1 MKGINIR
8 LVTLVL
14 LLSWWAPRGFGQTA
28 QVLGH
33 VTDPSGAV
41 VPGAQITVTNLDTG
55 FERKTVS
62 SGTGDYV
69 LPLLP
74 LGRYRLSLEATGFAP
89 EVRSGILLMVN
100 QTLTQDVTLS
110 IGQVTQ
116 QVVVTASA
124 QLLQAASTELGT
136 VITREAV
143 EDLPLNGRNFTQ
155 LLSLTPGATPIST
168 GQHSNLGADDG
179 STVAIP
185 GSRVTLPSL
194 NGQQNRTMA
203 YFLDGIFNTDFRT
216 TTYTLLPIIDTVREF
231 KVQTHNDDAQY
242 GQVLGGVINLI
253 TKAGTNELHGAAWE
267 FVRNNIFDARNP
279 ITEANRSSASPYH
292 LNQFG
297 AAVGGPVYLPK
308 LYNGKN
314 KTFFYFGYEGWRYSR
329 PSQSLYNV
337 PTAAELSGDFSNS
350 TLDQP
355 IYDPATTRPDP
366 SNPGQFIR
374 DPFSDNI
381 ILPSRLANDA
391 SRAAIDFIQNYFDQP
406 NLVGNPSY
414 NAVNTASV
422 TNNNNSYSI
431 RVDEALGLKDTFWF
445 RYSQMNVL
453 LSTPSTRSVIQAN
466 VMHAKNT
473 GAGWT
478 HIFTPTVIMDVR
490 AGYTARDFM
499 LSNLPKAG
507 LGPMEQAGF
516 VNTTLFPINLNLAAP
531 WGGSGFSQ
539 TQPRGNPNYSISPS
553 LTWVRGAHT
562 WNFGFQWVS
571 QERIQS
577 GSGESF
583 SFNNVPT
590 ALPEALGTTG
600 NSLASALLGLPSQ
613 SSANLLNAIGYRV
626 PSWGFYVQD
635 KWKITSRLTL
645 NLGLRYD
652 HGNKTTLLKG
662 MQNKF
667 DFNTGNWLIGANT
680 LPPPCNTAGVAPCI
694 PGDGTLASIPD
705 GDHIRVDP
713 SIMAG
718 PIPQWNDF
726 GPRIG
731 LAYRLTDNTVVR
743 VGYGLFWDTLSG
755 YSQSFSSSMN
765 TWPFTGNVSNPLNAV
780 GTPPVTILQADKT
793 LGSPLPGAA
802 PWQNITWYIDPH
814 WRNPLSHQW
823 NAEIQH
829 TFGKDLLLS
838 VAYVGSTNRNIDYG
852 GLANTATT
860 PGGTVPYPY
869 MGSFFWDY
877 SGASSNYHALQTKF
891 QHNFANGL
899 QFLASY
905 TWSKSIDNSSGLY
918 GVENGA
924 GDSQIQNYYDRQSNR
939 GVSGYDIPHLFSL
952 SGLYELPA
960 GRGHSRLNSGPASW
974 VLGNWQVNTIATLRA
989 GQPFTLGVVGD
1000 VANIVNTTGWWNY
1013 ARPNLVGNPK
1023 LANPTAQKY
1032 FDTSAFEVPAN
1043 GSFGNLGRNSLRS
1056 APVYVF
1062 DFSLFKNFPLGKD
1075 AARQLQFRF
1084 EAFNIFNIQS
1094 LGVPGTTIGQ
1104 PTAGVVS
1111 NVAAPPR
1118 ELQFALK
1125 LMF

>member
-1 MKGINIR
+1 MKEINIR
-8 LVTLVL
+8 LATLVL

-55 FERKTVS
+55 FERRTVS

-74 LGRYRLSLEATGFAP
+74 LGRYRLSVQAKGFAP
-89 EVRSGILLMVN
+89 VVRSGIQLMVN

-110 IGQVTQ
+110 IGQVSQ
-116 QVVVTASA
+116 QIEVTASA
-124 QLLQAASTELGT
+124 QLIQSASTELGT
-136 VITREAV
+136 VVTREAV
-143 EDLPLNGRNFTQ
+143 NDLPLNGRNFTQ

-168 GQHSNLGADDG
+168 GQSANLGADDG

-185 GSRVTLPSL
+185 GSRFTLPSL
-194 NGQQNRTMA
+194 NGQQNRTMVF
-203 YFLDGIFNTDFRT
+203 FLDGIFNTDFRT

-242 GQVLGGVINLI
+242 GQVLGGVINVI
-253 TKAGTNELHGAAWE
+253 TKSGTNDLHGSAWE
-267 FVRNNIFDARNP
+267 FVRNNVFDARNP
-279 ITEANRSSASPYH
+279 ITETNRSSASPYH

-337 PTAAELSGDFSNS
+337 PTAAELNGDFSQS

-366 SNPGQFIR
+366 NNPGQYIR
-374 DPFSDNI
+374 DPFLNNI
-381 ILPSRLANDA
+381 IPPDRLDNDA
-391 SRAAIDFIQNYFDQP
+391 SRAVINYIQNYFDKP
-406 NLVGNPSY
+406 NLVGNPFF
-414 NAVNTASV
+414 NAVNTAPV
-422 TNNNNSYSI
+422 INNNNTYSI
-431 RVDEALGLKDTFWF
+431 RADENWGSKDTFWF
-445 RYSQMNVL
+445 RYTQMNVRQEN
-453 LSTPSTRSVIQAN
+453 PATRSVINSQ

-473 GAGWT
+473 GGGWT
-478 HIFTPTVIMDVR
+478 HIFTPTLLMDVR
-490 AGYTARDFM
+490 GGYTSRPF
-499 LSNLPKAG
+499 LIGTLPKAG
-507 LGPMEQAGF
+507 LGPIEQAGF
-516 VNTTLFPINLNLAAP
+516 AYSTLFPNISLAAP
-531 WGGSGFSQ
+531 WGSSGLAQ
-539 TQPRGNPNYSISPS
+539 PQPRGNPNYSISPS
-553 LTWVRGAHT
+553 LTWIRTAHT

-571 QERIQS
+571 QARSQS

-583 SFNNVPT
+583 TFNNVPT
-590 ALPEALGTTG
+590 AHPQQLGTTG
-600 NSLASALLGLPSQ
+600 NSLASAVLGLPSQ
-613 SSANLLNAIGYRV
+613 SSANLINAIEYKI
-626 PSWGFYVQD
+626 PSWGVYAQD
-635 KWKITSRLTL
+635 KWKITPRLTL

-652 HGNKTTLLKG
+652 HSNKTSLIKG

-667 DFNTGNWLIGANT
+667 DFNTGNWLIGAKT

-694 PGDGTLASIPD
+694 PGDGTLASIPY
-705 GDHIRVDP
+705 GDHILVDP
-713 SIMAG
+713 SIMEG
-718 PIPQWNDF
+718 PTPQWNDF

-731 LAYRLTDNTVVR
+731 LAYRLTDNTIVR

-755 YSQSFSSSMN
+755 YSQSISSSMN
-765 TWPFTGNVSNPLNAV
+765 SWPFIGAVSNPLNAV

-793 LGSPLPGAA
+793 IGSPLPGPA
-802 PWQNITWYIDPH
+802 PWHNITWYIDPH

-823 NAEIQH
+823 NAEIQR
-829 TFGKDLLLS
+829 TFGENLLLS
-838 VAYVGSTNRNIDYG
+838 VAYVGSTNRDIDYG
-852 GLANTATT
+852 GLANTAPT
-860 PGGTVPYPY
+860 PRGTAPYPY
-869 MGSFFWDY
+869 MGSIFWDY
-877 SGASSNYHALQTKF
+877 SGASSNYHALQAKL

-918 GVENGA
+918 GAENGA
-924 GDSQIQNYYDRQSNR
+924 GGSQIQNYYDRQSNR
-939 GVSGYDIPHLFSL
+939 AVSSYNIPQLFSF

-974 VLGNWQVNTIATLRA
+974 VLGNWQVNTIATLRS
-989 GQPFTLGVVGD
+989 GVPYTLSVVGD
-1000 VANIVNTTGWWNY
+1000 VANISNSVAWWNY
-1013 ARPNLVGNPK
+1013 ERPNLVGNPN
-1023 LANPTAQKY
+1023 LASPTAQQY
-1032 FDTSAFEVPAN
+1032 FNTSAFAVPAT
-1043 GSFGNLGRNSLRS
+1043 GSFGNVGRNTLRS
-1056 APVYVF
+1056 ASVYVV

-1075 AARQLQFRF
+1075 TARQLQFRV
-1084 EAFNIFNIQS
+1084 EGFNIFNIQS

-1104 PTAGVVS
+1104 PTTGVVG

-1118 ELQFALK
+1118 ELQLALK
-1125 LMF
+1125 LNF